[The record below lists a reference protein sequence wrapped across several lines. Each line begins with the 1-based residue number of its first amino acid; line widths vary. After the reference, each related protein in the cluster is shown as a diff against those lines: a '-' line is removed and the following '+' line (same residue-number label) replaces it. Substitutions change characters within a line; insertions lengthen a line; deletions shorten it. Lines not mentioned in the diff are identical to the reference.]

1 MRIVDGSC
9 HFFCRC
15 QACELWIGPWRLLAS
30 HESSCCGPSGRR
42 RGHTGQQPASA
53 QDCDVDAPNPPSD
66 PTQAVGKP
74 VSGCKCIVCHGTD
87 CGPVLKCGGC
97 SACAHVSCA
106 GHSEWDPPPNWLC
119 SPCLKRSRACA
130 AGAGA
135 GAGAGSG
142 SGAGYGA
149 GAGATGPPAGAG
161 AGNCDDAGDFFM
173 VTPPRHGQP
182 SHWREVGCLTGSD
195 AWSSLSGAWDQLRW
209 RAADVGAKARVI
221 GWAAVCTGSALTAQV
236 AASATTYP
244 PLGAQHLGQATS
256 ALVKSTVDVGSTV
269 TSTAGQV
276 LQAGVTQVLAR
287 SSARVCDG
295 PRTDNPGCL
304 RFRLPRS
311 PSPWQKP
318 WQTTRCLPKC
328 WRRPPMLPRRC

>member
-1 MRIVDGSC
+1 M
-9 HFFCRC
+9 
-15 QACELWIGPWRLLAS
+15 
-30 HESSCCGPSGRR
+30 
-42 RGHTGQQPASA
+42 
-53 QDCDVDAPNPPSD
+53 DAPNPPSD

-221 GWAAVCTGSALTAQV
+221 GSAAVCTGSALTAQV
-236 AASATTYP
+236 AASATTYTS
-244 PLGAQHLGQATS
+244 LGAQHLGQATS

-295 PRTDNPGCL
+295 PRTDNPRCL